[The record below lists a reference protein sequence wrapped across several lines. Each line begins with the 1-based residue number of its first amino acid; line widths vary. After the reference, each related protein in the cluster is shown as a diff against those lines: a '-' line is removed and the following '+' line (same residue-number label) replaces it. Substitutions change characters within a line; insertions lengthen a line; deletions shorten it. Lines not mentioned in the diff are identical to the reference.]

1 VADREATNPLEP
13 SSADFRAMASAVT
26 EELVRFVEDLPDS
39 LAADVEDVEALSAEL
54 REPAPEGPSPF
65 EPLLRTVMAGAAKA
79 FNTTGQGY
87 LAYIPG
93 GGLVSAA
100 VADFLACGINRY
112 TGLWNP
118 APVLVELEWTAVR
131 WLCDLFGYPPR
142 ARGIL
147 TTGGSVSNLAAV
159 VTARHALLP
168 EDFLAG
174 TLYASD
180 QVHASVTKAAYIAGF
195 PAGNVRS
202 IASDPAYRIDLDA
215 LRARLAEDRAAG
227 LRPFLVAA
235 NAGSTNT
242 GAVDPL
248 GELAD
253 LAAEEGLWLHV
264 DGAYGGFF
272 QLTERGRRAFR
283 GIDRAD
289 SITLDPHK
297 GMFLPYGTGAL
308 LVRDGEALRD
318 AHHVGAEYLQDLV
331 SVLSRHQPEGLGDA
345 PGERPERG
353 VPPNFSEYSP
363 ELSRDFRGLRVW
375 LPIKLHG
382 LGAFREALD
391 EKLDLAELLYRDLA
405 QVPDLEV
412 LAPDLTVIAFRYAP
426 PGRLD
431 DQPADLDALNRRLLD
446 RINGSGRVWLSS
458 TMLRGRFTIRACIL
472 CHRTHRDRVEE
483 AGQIIRRAVQD
494 VAAGR

>member
-1 VADREATNPLEP
+1 VGDREAKYPLEP
-13 SSADFRAMASAVT
+13 SSDEFRAMAAAVT
-26 EELVRFVEDLPDS
+26 EELVRFVEDLPRS
-39 LAADVEDVEALSAEL
+39 RAADVEDVETPSARL

-65 EPLLRTVMAGAAKA
+65 EPLLATVMAGAAKA
-79 FNTTGQGY
+79 FNTTGPGY

-131 WLCDLFGYPPR
+131 WLCDLFGYPAT

-147 TTGGSVSNLAAV
+147 TSGGSVSNLAAV

-168 EDFLAG
+168 GDFLAG

-180 QVHASVTKAAYIAGF
+180 QVHASVTKAAHIAGF

-202 IASDPAYRIDLDA
+202 TATDPGYRIDLNA
-215 LRARLAEDRAAG
+215 LRSRVAEDRAAG
-227 LRPFLVAA
+227 FQPFLVAA

-248 GELAD
+248 DELAD

-272 QLTERGRRAFR
+272 QLTDRGRRAFR
-283 GIDRAD
+283 GIHRAD

-308 LVRDGEALRD
+308 LVRDGVPLRD

-331 SVLSRHQPEGLGDA
+331 SVPSSHQPAGLGDVPRDA
-345 PGERPERG
+345 PDRA

-382 LGAFREALD
+382 LSAFRDALD
-391 EKLDLAELLYRDLA
+391 EKLDLAALLYEQLA
-405 QVPDLEV
+405 AVPDLEV
-412 LAPDLTVIAFRYAP
+412 VPPDLTVIAFRYAP
-426 PGRLD
+426 PRRDGED
-431 DQPADLDALNRRLLD
+431 GNEFDAVNRRLLD
-446 RINGSGRVWLSS
+446 RINGSGRIWLSS

-483 AGQIIRRAVQD
+483 AGEIIRRAVRD

>member
-1 VADREATNPLEP
+1 VADREATYPLEP
-13 SSADFRAMASAVT
+13 SSAEFRAMAAAVT
-26 EELVRFVEDLPDS
+26 DELVRFVEDLPEA
-39 LAADVEDVEALSAEL
+39 LAADVENVEKLSAGL

-65 EPLLRTVMAGAAKA
+65 EPLLRTVMTGAAKA
-79 FNTTGQGY
+79 FNTTGPGY

-131 WLCDLFGYPPR
+131 WLCDLFGYPAG

-147 TTGGSVSNLAAV
+147 TSGGSVSNLAAV

-180 QVHASVTKAAYIAGF
+180 QVHASITKAAHIAGF

-202 IASDPAYRIDLDA
+202 IASDSRYRIDLDA
-215 LRARLAEDRAAG
+215 LRSRLTEDRAAG

-248 GELAD
+248 DALAD

-308 LVRDGEALRD
+308 LVRDGEPLRD
-318 AHHVGAEYLQDLV
+318 AHHVSAEYLQDLV
-331 SVLSRHQPEGLGDA
+331 SVLSSHQAPGLGEVRPAA
-345 PGERPERG
+345 PGRP

-382 LGAFREALD
+382 LSAFRDALD
-391 EKLDLAELLYRDLA
+391 EKLDLAALLHEDLVA
-405 QVPDLEV
+405 VPDLEV
-412 LAPDLTVIAFRYAP
+412 VAPDLTVIAFRYV
-426 PGRLD
+426 PGGPEGGDR
-431 DQPADLDALNRRLLD
+431 DAHDAANRRLLD
-446 RINGSGRVWLSS
+446 RINASGRIWLSS

-483 AGQIIRRAVQD
+483 AGRIIRRAVRD